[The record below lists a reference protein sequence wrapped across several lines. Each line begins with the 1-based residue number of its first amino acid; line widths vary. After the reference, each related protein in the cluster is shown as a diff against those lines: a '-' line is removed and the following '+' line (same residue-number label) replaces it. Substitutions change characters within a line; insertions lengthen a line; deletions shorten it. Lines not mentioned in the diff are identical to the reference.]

1 MAKVHANACSLL
13 AHPKVIKELSEAP
26 GVEWVGHFS
35 PNCKFSLPLEVPF
48 PSTQYGNLLAFD
60 VLLADSSSAHLLDAQ
75 STVDRINAEFQAE
88 GTAAQLLATTARHW
102 TLLVEPTADL
112 QSAVLRAAS
121 IEDVAWIAPETRK
134 QLRNNAAS
142 WILQSNAPEQKPIYD
157 SEITGKGVL
166 VGVSDTGSD
175 FNNCL
180 LGDSMEPQFC
190 ASACSVRNLYE
201 DPTCWDRNLA
211 DPSVCAPANSFP
223 TCKFTGSDCQ
233 VRHEENDPGHRKLA
247 IYWNFTDKLDDY
259 VGHGSHTTGSVA
271 GSTQNASLVE
281 NFHGTAP
288 DAKLLFFD
296 MGNSA
301 APDSLYTP
309 PDLYTNYFPFF
320 YDNGAYIVSQS
331 WGSMG
336 YCDTQGVPQM
346 YFYSS
351 STWGMLS
358 ICGIY
363 DSTAHDIDKFVREH
377 DQQLVLFAAGNDGDS
392 GFFTVGNEASNKN
405 GLAVGAT
412 RTNFDHMYYE
422 VAPYNVAEM
431 IDQVCSGT
439 AFWGGDI
446 CTYYQVEISD
456 FVLYTMLFIC
466 F

>member
-1 MAKVHANACSLL
+1 M
-13 AHPKVIKELSEAP
+13 
-26 GVEWVGHFS
+26 
-35 PNCKFSLPLEVPF
+35 
-48 PSTQYGNLLAFD
+48 
-60 VLLADSSSAHLLDAQ
+60 
-75 STVDRINAEFQAE
+75 
-88 GTAAQLLATTARHW
+88 
-102 TLLVEPTADL
+102 
-112 QSAVLRAAS
+112 
-121 IEDVAWIAPETRK
+121 
-134 QLRNNAAS
+134 
-142 WILQSNAPEQKPIYD
+142 
-157 SEITGKGVL
+157 
-166 VGVSDTGSD
+166 
-175 FNNCL
+175 
-180 LGDSMEPQFC
+180 
-190 ASACSVRNLYE
+190 
-201 DPTCWDRNLA
+201 
-211 DPSVCAPANSFP
+211 
-223 TCKFTGSDCQ
+223 
-233 VRHEENDPGHRKLA
+233 
-247 IYWNFTDKLDDY
+247 
-259 VGHGSHTTGSVA
+259 GSVA

-320 YDNGAYIVSQS
+320 YDSGAYIVSQS

-412 RTNFDHMYYE
+412 RTNFDHIYYE